1 MALHVYIGRLRFY
14 VFGIMVTTV
23 AVNAYNLDSYAEGSG
38 EVAAWMNFSRTT
50 GGFIISYFQ
59 VKWAAASG
67 TIVSFGVQGAICF
80 AAFGLVMLLHMY
92 GKQLR
97 QRSGRYTSTP
107 QLFTIMTTCRT
118 SSGFVQIPEGK
129 LFWVLDEPLPASE
142 APRPLLLFI
151 HAGVT
156 DCTLWDGQVSYFT
169 ARGWTVLRYDMFGW
183 GRSTPNES
191 FLCQPPESRPKVKPL
206 EHPVQILEA
215 LRDEMTGGG
224 IVGAGGTRV
233 VVIGIS
239 AGGMLAIDFTL
250 ANPHVVVGLVAV
262 AAGLSGDDSTNT
274 EEEDKLF
281 EQCGKLEAAR
291 DVEGLALMNDI
302 AAREFSLTGGN
313 SIACEGLKPPAVLR
327 LGDINMPVA
336 VAIGTLDATATIAG
350 MRRLCRN
357 VGGAVAK
364 EFCTAH
370 MVNLEAADEFNSW
383 LEAWLAQ
390 YVDQ

>member
-1 MALHVYIGRLRFY
+1 
-14 VFGIMVTTV
+14 
-23 AVNAYNLDSYAEGSG
+23 
-38 EVAAWMNFSRTT
+38 
-50 GGFIISYFQ
+50 
-59 VKWAAASG
+59 
-67 TIVSFGVQGAICF
+67 
-80 AAFGLVMLLHMY
+80 
-92 GKQLR
+92 
-97 QRSGRYTSTP
+97 
-107 QLFTIMTTCRT
+107 MTTSMT

-129 LFWVLDEPLPASE
+129 LFWVLDEPLPGSE
-142 APRPLLLFI
+142 PSRPLLLFI

-191 FLCQPPESRPKVKPL
+191 FLSQPPESRPKVKSL

-215 LRDEMTGGG
+215 VQNEMTGGG
-224 IVGAGGTRV
+224 IIGGGATEV

-274 EEEDKLF
+274 KEEDKLF

-291 DVEGLALMNDI
+291 DVEGLALLNVRIWGDGPLMEEGRLASSIRREMLTWTKNI
-302 AAREFSLTGGN
+302 AARECSLTGGN
-313 SIACEGLKPPAVLR
+313 SIACEGLKPPAVGR
-327 LGDINMPVA
+327 LGEINVPVA
-336 VAIGTLDATATIAG
+336 VAIGTLDETATVAG

-370 MVNLEAADEFNSW
+370 MVNLEVADEFNSW
-383 LEAWLAQ
+383 LEAWLAR
-390 YVDQ
+390 YVQ